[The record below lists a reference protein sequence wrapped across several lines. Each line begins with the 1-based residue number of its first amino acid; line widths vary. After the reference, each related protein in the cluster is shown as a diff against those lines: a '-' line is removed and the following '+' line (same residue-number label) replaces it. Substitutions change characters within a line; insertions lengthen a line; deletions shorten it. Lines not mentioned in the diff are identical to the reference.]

1 VVRAFCARSAIR
13 WTDTWL
19 QSGTD
24 TAVGLK
30 GTKFGLSLH
39 HEMWLYVNRCGFPPI
54 EALRSATSVT
64 ARRWRL
70 SDRGMVKVGR
80 KADLVLVK
88 GDPTVDIESM
98 QDVVGVW
105 RNGVQLAK

>member
-1 VVRAFCARSAIR
+1 
-13 WTDTWL
+13 
-19 QSGTD
+19 
-24 TAVGLK
+24 
-30 GTKFGLSLH
+30 
-39 HEMWLYVNRCGFPPI
+39 
-54 EALRSATSVT
+54 
-64 ARRWRL
+64 
-70 SDRGMVKVGR
+70 MVKVGR